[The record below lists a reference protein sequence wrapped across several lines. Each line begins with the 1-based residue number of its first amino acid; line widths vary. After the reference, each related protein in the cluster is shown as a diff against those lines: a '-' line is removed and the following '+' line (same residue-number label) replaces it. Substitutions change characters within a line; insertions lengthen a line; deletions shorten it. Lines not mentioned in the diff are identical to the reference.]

1 MLFAV
6 KMNSIAGMENFMINE
21 TQEKEGETK
30 RGLQNG

>member
-6 KMNSIAGMENFMINE
+6 KMGSIAGMENLMINE
-21 TQEKEGETK
+21 TQEKAGETK